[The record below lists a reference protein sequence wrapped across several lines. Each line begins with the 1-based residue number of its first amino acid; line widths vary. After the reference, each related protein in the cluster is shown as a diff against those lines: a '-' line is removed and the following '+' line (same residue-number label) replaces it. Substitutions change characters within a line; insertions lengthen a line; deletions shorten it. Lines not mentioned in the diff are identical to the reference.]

1 MSKCFSS
8 KDSLK
13 PTAVSFTVMQLIWNI
28 WRPCAAVNHLG
39 RAPRSKPDRPACRS
53 WSAVAARRML
63 PTFKDRSSQSKPN
76 TAQNIHIHFL
86 NRPWMVCG
94 LPRFW
99 FVENIFHFLLPP
111 SKTYCVI
118 TTCGACSQTTAQQ
131 QALSFASLGEPAEG
145 HYFHW

>member
-8 KDSLK
+8 KDSLN

-28 WRPCAAVNHLG
+28 WRPCTAVNHHG
-39 RAPRSKPDRPACRS
+39 GAPRSKPDRPARRS

-63 PTFKDRSSQSKPN
+63 PTSKDRSSESKPN
-76 TAQNIHIHFL
+76 MAQNIHIHFL

-99 FVENIFHFLLPP
+99 FVENIFHFLLSP

-118 TTCGACSQTTAQQ
+118 TTCGACSQTKAHQQ
-131 QALSFASLGEPAEG
+131 PCRLPLWRNETEG
-145 HYFHW
+145 HYLNW